1 LFKKF
6 AGDYPKILA
15 GMKINMTPIGFVI
28 MPHIFNPTNKHMLE
42 SDARKKIQPP
52 YPLVK
57 FISEIPN
64 KMRRIAVDVGAG
76 TGYFT
81 VHLAKLFKKVYAV
94 EVSFE
99 MGEYL
104 IKRAHGSGLMNIGV
118 IISDKPPELDFD
130 VDFVLFGNVL
140 HEMSNPQQ
148 YIRWASKSRIVAV
161 IDWKKVETPFGPP
174 LDDRIP
180 EEDVIFMLEKER
192 LKVKEIRAYK
202 YHYFVVGYR

>member
-1 LFKKF
+1 
-6 AGDYPKILA
+6 
-15 GMKINMTPIGFVI
+15 MKINMTPIGFVT

-52 YPLVK
+52 DPLVK
-57 FISEIPN
+57 FISEIPGE
-64 KMRRIAVDVGAG
+64 MRRIAVDVGAG

-99 MGEYL
+99 MAEYL

-140 HEMSNPQQ
+140 HEISNPQQ
-148 YIRWASKSRIVAV
+148 YIRWASKSRIVAI

-180 EEDVIFMLEKER
+180 EEDVIFMLENEG